1 MIQLIYISSAT
12 RWPKEEDLLALLTQA
27 RERNLRQNV
36 TGMLLYHNATY
47 LQVLEGD
54 SDDVHQIFNSIKH
67 DTRNNGLVKLAEC
80 NIKKRDF
87 PGGSMGFEDLTAY
100 SSDELPGFVDIF
112 NGKLDKDIACNNKT
126 AAIRLLMNFAKQY

>member
-54 SDDVHQIFNSIKH
+54 SDDVHQIFNSIKR

-87 PGGSMGFEDLTAY
+87 PGWSMGFEDLTAY